1 MSAERSEQ
9 RTEQLIEAAL
19 WLRLSGDVEGARR
32 LLEQAL
38 KLDPGNV
45 RAQEQLRETHQPA
58 PHVPRTVTNPFIRL
72 DPAAPAAAPTPL
84 DDWGVEASR
93 RLTPDASSAWDSAA
107 NPGVHLSSASP
118 SRRDALDLI
127 EADTRDPG
135 PLSSGA
141 REEVATLLRGAEDL
155 LGLDDHSG
163 AMDLLLKARELAPTE
178 PQVQALL
185 ERSEHTLMV
194 MLESKLGDLG
204 RLPKV
209 RLKDDEI
216 IWLNLDHR
224 AGFMLA
230 QIDGTVSYED
240 LFALS
245 GMSRL
250 DTARI
255 LAQLLEEGVI
265 AS

>member
-1 MSAERSEQ
+1 MSAE

-19 WLRLSGDVEGARR
+19 WLRLSGDADGARR

-38 KLDPGNV
+38 KLDPDNA
-45 RAQEQLRETHQPA
+45 RARQQLQEASQPPSA
-58 PHVPRTVTNPFIRL
+58 SPRRITNPFIRV
-72 DPAAPAAAPTPL
+72 DPAGSPAPATL
-84 DDWGVEASR
+84 EDWGAEASR
-93 RLTPDASSAWDSAA
+93 KLTPDASSAWDSAA
-107 NPGVHLSSASP
+107 NPGVHLSSVSP
-118 SRRDALDLI
+118 AKRDALDLI
-127 EADTRDPG
+127 AAEASGSDDLG

-141 REEVATLLRGAEDL
+141 RAEVETLLRGAEDL

-163 AMDLLLKARELAPTE
+163 AMDLLLKARELAPGE
-178 PQVQALL
+178 PQVQALI
-185 ERSEHTLMV
+185 ERSEHTLMA

-209 RLKDDEI
+209 RLQDDEI

-224 AGFMLA
+224 AGFVLA

-265 AS
+265 SS